1 MSKRS
6 TQGEFTGRHMFM
18 VLAIGFGIVIAVN
31 FFMASVAARSFGGV
45 VVENSY
51 VASQKFNG
59 WLAEAKS
66 ERELGWEAH
75 SSRMEDGRLVATTTG
90 VPASAAVHA
99 SIRRPLGAPEAA
111 ELELVTL
118 DGNRFASAQPIP
130 EGRWIVRLT
139 IEAAGQQLR
148 QEKHLP

>member
-1 MSKRS
+1 MSKNS

-59 WLAEAKS
+59 WLAEAKR
-66 ERELGWEAH
+66 ERELGWEARA
-75 SSRMEDGRLVATTTG
+75 SRLDDGRLVATTTG

-99 SIRRPLGAPEAA
+99 RIRRPLGAQEATD
-111 ELELVTL
+111 LELVAL
-118 DGNRFASAQPIP
+118 GGNRFASAQPLP

-139 IEAAGQQLR
+139 IEAAGQQWR
-148 QEKHLP
+148 HEEHLP